1 MSAYPRR
8 TLLRALILS
17 LLAHALLLLGV
28 TRILPPMPDAP
39 TASITVSMIPA
50 EKVTESAPAAH
61 AISRE
66 EARPVAAI
74 PPEAHQGA
82 TEKLVVPERQS
93 KAQEVVST
101 PTTVVAQDAAA
112 ASALARKLS
121 SGEFAG
127 PASREAQPVSG
138 ASSNA
143 TTLRQDGVSADEV
156 RQYRTLLAM
165 SAKRFKRYPA
175 LARERGWEG
184 TVEIALDFR
193 RSLPGPGIS
202 LAESSGR
209 QVLDEQA
216 LEMIRQAARVTEVP
230 ERLQGKDFRVLLPVQ
245 FSLEDQR

>member
-61 AISRE
+61 AISRV

-112 ASALARKLS
+112 AIRFLLSDDARFITGQVLA
-121 SGEFAG
+121 
-127 PASREAQPVSG
+127 V
-138 ASSNA
+138 
-143 TTLRQDGVSADEV
+143 DG
-156 RQYRTLLAM
+156 
-165 SAKRFKRYPA
+165 
-175 LARERGWEG
+175 GW
-184 TVEIALDFR
+184 TSTKF
-193 RSLPGPGIS
+193 
-202 LAESSGR
+202 LAESA
-209 QVLDEQA
+209 VLAGSD
-216 LEMIRQAARVTEVP
+216 
-230 ERLQGKDFRVLLPVQ
+230 QG
-245 FSLEDQR
+245 